1 MFSDTGSCSLP
12 TGDAAASELTDAE
25 AEKLRMDCVYANP
38 ATDKAVVLGAMC
50 KTAAVR
56 QHWIRTLQPSIT
68 EVMSQYPRLEDMP
81 CDLVG
86 IANQLGT

>member
-1 MFSDTGSCSLP
+1 MFSDNGSCSLP

-38 ATDKAVVLGAMC
+38 ATDKAVILGAMC

-56 QHWIRTLQPSIT
+56 QQWCKERNPISP
-68 EVMSQYPRLEDMP
+68 
-81 CDLVG
+81 
-86 IANQLGT
+86 